1 MDEPF
6 KFAGV
11 SVPGP
16 PAVAQYLNQNYPVL
30 EKQTGVDVKT
40 DFIEGQLFTLLK
52 QRVSA
57 LIQGG
62 SLLNIDTADDPPL
75 AVQGPSA
82 VTESK
87 AVARSGWS

>member
-16 PAVAQYLNQNYPVL
+16 PAVAQSGVTRPQADGVPPV
-30 EKQTGVDVKT
+30 EINCT
-40 DFIEGQLFTLLK
+40 E
-52 QRVSA
+52 R
-57 LIQGG
+57 
-62 SLLNIDTADDPPL
+62 P
-75 AVQGPSA
+75 PSA